1 MDGILI
7 EYYGAANEAIG
18 FDNIKGRI
26 DKIVVSVRNWIQR
39 VMNWISTKFAKFMNM
54 DQVQISQNYYNEIMG
69 TIKSIM
75 NVDTMSIDRIA
86 MDFHTIR
93 NNPEAVKK
101 AGENIAK
108 KLQDMKDLK
117 ENMEKISPSE
127 NDRKLTLTQSNLKSF
142 QSQLYSMRDEAQRKL
157 QVVMRM
163 KREPLDSENLKYT
176 QAQVMLI
183 GQTCLINQT
192 KSQLCIDL
200 MDKLM
205 KNSKVVEKN
214 AKKKEDD
221 IVDDD
226 TNTKKEKSNMNNH
239 QKMLGASESVI
250 QMCDKLYIA
259 EEKYS
264 DAKKLYKEGNKQLA
278 ELLEKVESMPEE
290 TSEET
295 KAKKEAYNQL
305 ASKVYAIYQEVGKVR
320 ASGADKFLAGLMK
333 LTAGVTDAIA
343 DSKIRSTAY
352 DLSAQ
357 SPELSSKVKDIA
369 VFTGVK
375 WLARVIAG
383 GTGGERSLRK
393 LKKNF
398 LQFMISI
405 LPKQKGLI

>member
-7 EYYGAANEAIG
+7 DYYGTANEAIG
-18 FDNIKGRI
+18 FDNIKRRI

-39 VMNWISTKFAKFMNM
+39 VMNWISTKFAKFINM

-69 TIKSIM
+69 TIKSII
-75 NVDTMSIDRIA
+75 NVNTISIDRIA

-163 KREPLDSENLKYT
+163 KREPLDNENLKYT
-176 QAQVMLI
+176 RAQVMLI
-183 GQTCLINQT
+183 GQTCLINQI

-214 AKKKEDD
+214 TKKKEDD

-226 TNTKKEKSNMNNH
+226 ANTKKRESNINNH
-239 QKMLGASESVI
+239 QKMLRASESVI
-250 QMCDKLYIA
+250 QMCDELYIT
-259 EEKYS
+259 EEKI
-264 DAKKLYKEGNKQLA
+264 LIC
-278 ELLEKVESMPEE
+278 
-290 TSEET
+290 
-295 KAKKEAYNQL
+295 KEA
-305 ASKVYAIYQEVGKVR
+305 
-320 ASGADKFLAGLMK
+320 
-333 LTAGVTDAIA
+333 
-343 DSKIRSTAY
+343 
-352 DLSAQ
+352 
-357 SPELSSKVKDIA
+357 
-369 VFTGVK
+369 
-375 WLARVIAG
+375 
-383 GTGGERSLRK
+383 
-393 LKKNF
+393 
-398 LQFMISI
+398 
-405 LPKQKGLI
+405 